1 MSCGYAHSAA
11 LCDTYEVRLWGW
23 RSGYL
28 PCISLVSPLNLPCI
42 SATSPL
48 HEVLLWGSG
57 WKGKLG
63 TADDVNRLVPTPVP
77 SLKRKHL
84 QLIVCGSFHT
94 IALSEGG
101 DIFTWGIGERG

>member
-1 MSCGYAHSAA
+1 
-11 LCDTYEVRLWGW
+11 
-23 RSGYL
+23 
-28 PCISLVSPLNLPCI
+28 
-42 SATSPL
+42 
-48 HEVLLWGSG
+48 VLLWGSG

-101 DIFTWGIGERG
+101 DIFTWGIGHTSPLYLPTYLSYTYLHLGHRRARPAGP